1 MDFNFNELDNKVE
14 DVIKL
19 DFNKI
24 LKDSY
29 IDPAEEIK
37 PQPVAVSIGSS
48 IYKGNTYPIP
58 FGSYGDIS
66 CIVGAS
72 KSRKTFFKSMIIAG
86 YLGGNSNN
94 LNPSI
99 IGHNTRDKYVIEFDT
114 EQSKYHTQRVVRRVC
129 DMVGANSDLYR
140 TFALRGYSP
149 KERFEFIDWIV
160 YESEFKNNIGLMSI
174 DGYVDLVTDFNN
186 LEQSTGLTDK
196 LLQWTAIKGLKDV
209 NQMHLTGILHKNF
222 GTSKPVGHVG
232 SSVLKKAETVA
243 FLENDK
249 ESGNTL
255 VTCEYSRNLAFK
267 DFTFAVNDD
276 WLPYEVQDNVFDNL
290 PFNKNASIKASF

>member
-1 MDFNFNELDNKVE
+1 
-14 DVIKL
+14 
-19 DFNKI
+19 
-24 LKDSY
+24 
-29 IDPAEEIK
+29 
-37 PQPVAVSIGSS
+37 
-48 IYKGNTYPIP
+48 
-58 FGSYGDIS
+58 
-66 CIVGAS
+66 
-72 KSRKTFFKSMIIAG
+72 
-86 YLGGNSNN
+86 
-94 LNPSI
+94 
-99 IGHNTRDKYVIEFDT
+99 
-114 EQSKYHTQRVVRRVC
+114 
-129 DMVGANSDLYR
+129 MVGCNSDLYR

-160 YESEFKNNIGLMSI
+160 YESEFRNNIGLMSI

-196 LLQWTAIKGLKDV
+196 LLQWTALKGLQDV

-276 WLPYEVQDNVFDNL
+276 WLPYEVKDNVFDNL